1 MLSLVPQIFP
11 VKKKVMDFIRKIKEL
26 PTISNCDVSDFAAM
40 GFSAILYLLIGYVVS
55 TLPVSYIASLFGV
68 ELDMGLLFVF
78 GFWVAKNF
86 ASYFMRDLPQKVF
99 LEILI
104 ICILAVCVPL
114 SGINMAFLHLDCLNC
129 FGGFYFCLLL

>member
-1 MLSLVPQIFP
+1 
-11 VKKKVMDFIRKIKEL
+11 
-26 PTISNCDVSDFAAM
+26 M
-40 GFSAILYLLIGYVVS
+40 GFSAIFYLLIGYVVS

-68 ELDMGLLFVF
+68 ELDVGLLFVF

-86 ASYFMRDLPQKVF
+86 ASYFMRGLPQKVF

-104 ICILAVCVPL
+104 TCILAACVPL
-114 SGINMAFLHLDCLNC
+114 SGINMAFLHLDCLNY

>member
-11 VKKKVMDFIRKIKEL
+11 VKKKITDFIRKIKEL

-40 GFSAILYLLIGYVVS
+40 GFSAIFYLLIGYVVS
-55 TLPVSYIASLFGV
+55 TLPVSYIAS
-68 ELDMGLLFVF
+68 
-78 GFWVAKNF
+78 
-86 ASYFMRDLPQKVF
+86 YFMRGLPQKVF

-104 ICILAVCVPL
+104 TCILAACVPL

-129 FGGFYFCLLL
+129 FGGLYFCLLL